1 MCRHSVLATLGACG
15 DTAGSMDGHGDGAM
29 SAAAG
34 KLFRAE
40 ALHAQQQ
47 RWLGELRL
55 VTPLSTR
62 VLVGGIAL
70 IVAVLAVFASLGT
83 YTRRVHATG
92 MLAPATGLLTLA
104 APTAGRLQRI
114 AIREGAPVAAGQ
126 VLAIVSSERQSLAGN
141 TSSAVLSQ
149 LAMQRTRLGSEIADA
164 EQLAVQ
170 QRSGLAQRM
179 ALLRAQ
185 LHSLEQQRLLAR
197 EQAAQSAA
205 LLARIAPLG
214 DKGYVSAFEIARQRS
229 AKLEAESQVKALDRQ
244 LIELR
249 QQLAATQDQSAQ
261 LPLNLASQRSG
272 LQRQRAGI
280 EQALAQAEAERA
292 AVIRAPRTGRV
303 TSVLAVEGQPVV
315 AGQALLALVPDGVP
329 LEAELLIP
337 SAAAGFVRV
346 GQRVALRYAAFP
358 YQKFGL
364 QGGRVRQIS
373 QSALSQ
379 VEISTLLG
387 GQAPP
392 TALYRVRIVLDAQRV
407 IAYGAAQALKPGM
420 ALEADLLLERRRLL
434 EWVFEPLYG
443 FTRRLPER
451 AP

>member
-1 MCRHSVLATLGACG
+1 M
-15 DTAGSMDGHGDGAM
+15 
-29 SAAAG
+29 
-34 KLFRAE
+34 FRAE

-104 APTAGRLQRI
+104 APTAGRVQHI
-114 AIREGAPVAAGQ
+114 AIREGASVAAGQ
-126 VLAIVSSERQSLAGN
+126 VLAVVSSERQSLAGN

-149 LAMQRTRLGSEIADA
+149 LATQRTRLGNEIADA

-280 EQALAQAEAERA
+280 EQALAQPRPNARRSSAH
-292 AVIRAPRTGRV
+292 RAPGA
-303 TSVLAVEGQPVV
+303 SP
-315 AGQALLALVPDGVP
+315 
-329 LEAELLIP
+329 
-337 SAAAGFVRV
+337 
-346 GQRVALRYAAFP
+346 RYWRSRANRWS
-358 YQKFGL
+358 
-364 QGGRVRQIS
+364 RVRRCWRWRR
-373 QSALSQ
+373 
-379 VEISTLLG
+379 
-387 GQAPP
+387 
-392 TALYRVRIVLDAQRV
+392 TACRW
-407 IAYGAAQALKPGM
+407 KPSC
-420 ALEADLLLERRRLL
+420 
-434 EWVFEPLYG
+434 
-443 FTRRLPER
+443 
-451 AP
+451 